1 MKDTTVIPFGDYCYQ
16 LVPIEEGEILIKDIE
31 RFGKDLREFSF
42 SHALKEIL
50 CPYWQRTD
58 HGMVICDYL
67 GVQCLDED
75 NPDARSKAV
84 QHFGSEE
91 ALARVNRPSLLYDEI
106 KICDINIEE

>member
-1 MKDTTVIPFGDYCYQ
+1 MKDSSIIPLGDYCYR
-16 LVPIEEGEILIKDIE
+16 LVPIKEVETLDKDVE

-50 CPYWQRTD
+50 CPYWQSTD
-58 HGMVICDYL
+58 YGMVICEYL

-75 NPDARSKAV
+75 DPDARTKAV

-91 ALARVNRPSLLYDEI
+91 ALVRINRPSLLYDEI
-106 KICDINIEE
+106 KICGINIEE